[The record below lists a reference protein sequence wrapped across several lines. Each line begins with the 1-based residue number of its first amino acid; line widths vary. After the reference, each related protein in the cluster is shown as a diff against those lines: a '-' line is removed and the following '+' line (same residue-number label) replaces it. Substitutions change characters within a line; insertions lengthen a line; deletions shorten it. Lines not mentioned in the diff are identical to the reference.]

1 MRAEDEDHARITFAL
16 ERFQWAG
23 PDRLE
28 ITGTFTGLPPG
39 DADGPLLV
47 VHGDDGAHE
56 LPSAD
61 PDAAPLPGE
70 PWHAAFTWQEPPTA
84 FTTAELRVGAA
95 RVALPGLRPG
105 DEPAEALAVAE
116 PDAAPAVPPAGGRLR
131 LEAELLAAQELARE
145 LERELLRAHAERDRA
160 REDLDAERLGRAEDA
175 ARFREGLAA
184 VERAAA
190 DELDA
195 ARAQA
200 DAASAARV
208 EADRLRTELDSAG
221 VREQALRERVGESA
235 GDVELALGKLL
246 AAVREREPD
255 PQAGRV

>member
-1 MRAEDEDHARITFAL
+1 MRAEDKDDARITFAL

-39 DADGPLLV
+39 DAAGPLLV

-61 PDAAPLPGE
+61 PDAAPQPGE

-84 FTTAELRVGAA
+84 FTTAELHLGEA

-105 DEPAEALAVAE
+105 DEPAAALAVAE
-116 PDAAPAVPPAGGRLR
+116 PDAGPVAAAGGRLR

-175 ARFREGLAA
+175 TRFRDGLAA

-200 DAASAARV
+200 DAASAART
-208 EADRLRTELDSAG
+208 EADRLREELGSAG
-221 VREQALRERVGESA
+221 AREQALRARVDETA
-235 GDVELALGKLL
+235 GDVEHALGRLL
-246 AAVREREPD
+246 AAVREGEPD